1 MALEKYIGFDKMT
14 AKERFNNQ
22 NERYLIKYASKCTTF
37 ALDNYRNVILNRGR
51 VLVIINK
58 VKRNK
63 AYEKN

>member
-1 MALEKYIGFDKMT
+1 MALEWYIGFDKMT
-14 AKERFNNQ
+14 VKERFNNQ
-22 NERYLIKYASKCTTF
+22 NASNLIKYASKCTTF

>member
-1 MALEKYIGFDKMT
+1 MT
-14 AKERFNNQ
+14 AKECFNNQ
-22 NERYLIKYASKCTTF
+22 NARNLIKYASKYTIF
-37 ALDNYRNVILNRGR
+37 ALDNYRIVILNRGR

>member
-1 MALEKYIGFDKMT
+1 MALEWYVGFDKMT

-22 NERYLIKYASKCTTF
+22 NARNMIKYASKCITF
-37 ALDNYRNVILNRGR
+37 ALDNYQSVILNRGR

>member
-1 MALEKYIGFDKMT
+1 MT
-14 AKERFNNQ
+14 DEERFNNQ
-22 NERYLIKYASKCTTF
+22 NARNLIKYASKCTTF

-58 VKRNK
+58 VKRIK

>member
-1 MALEKYIGFDKMT
+1 MT

-22 NERYLIKYASKCTTF
+22 NARNLTKYASKCTTF
-37 ALDNYRNVILNRGR
+37 ALDNYRNAILNRGR

>member
-1 MALEKYIGFDKMT
+1 MALEWYIGFDKMT
-14 AKERFNNQ
+14 VKERFNNQ
-22 NERYLIKYASKCTTF
+22 NARNLIKYASKCTTF